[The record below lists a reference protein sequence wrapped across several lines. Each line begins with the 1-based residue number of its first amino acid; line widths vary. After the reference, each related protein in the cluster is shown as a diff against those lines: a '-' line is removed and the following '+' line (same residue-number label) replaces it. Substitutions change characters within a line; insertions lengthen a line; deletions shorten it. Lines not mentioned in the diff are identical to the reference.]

1 MVNTMKRLAASLI
14 LLFIACWSY
23 AQNDLTI
30 YRKNGKKVEVKNAT
44 TETRASNVYITD
56 GNGKTKVYSQ
66 SSLDSIT
73 GLPEGVMNFNTDVTL
88 YTKRGDKYEI
98 KNATI
103 KTKDGEVYV
112 REANGTISI
121 YSMSLL
127 DSVSGRTDD
136 DIVYNENE
144 PYDLSINDPEA
155 TPLDD
160 EIIEIKKDLNE
171 FRKARGGGYFLQAL
185 GAGIAI
191 AGSYLVIS
199 DANNET
205 FTGTSKGLLLTGV
218 GSGLSLVGFIL
229 TWGAGDKINYDND
242 IAKHNKRKRKN
253 R

>member
-1 MVNTMKRLAASLI
+1 MKNVAISLV
-14 LLFIACWSY
+14 FFFFVSWSY

-30 YRKNGKKVEVKNAT
+30 YRKNGKKVEMENAT
-44 TETRASNVYITD
+44 TETRGGNVYITD
-56 GNGKTKVYSQ
+56 GNGKIKVYYK
-66 SSLDSIT
+66 SSIDSIT
-73 GLPEGVMNFNTDVTL
+73 GLPEGVMNFNTVEKTVVETQNEIDDF
-88 YTKRGDKYEI
+88 YIKY
-98 KNATI
+98 
-103 KTKDGEVYV
+103 
-112 REANGTISI
+112 S
-121 YSMSLL
+121 
-127 DSVSGRTDD
+127 
-136 DIVYNENE
+136 
-144 PYDLSINDPEA
+144 EA

-229 TWGAGDKINYDND
+229 TWGAGEKINYDND

>member
-1 MVNTMKRLAASLI
+1 MKRLAASLI
-14 LLFIACWSY
+14 LLFIASWGY

-30 YRKNGKKVEVKNAT
+30 YRKNGKKVEMKNAT
-44 TETRASNVYITD
+44 TETRGSNVYITD
-56 GNGKTKVYSQ
+56 GNNKTKVFFQ

-73 GLPEGVMNFNTDVTL
+73 GLPEGVMNFNTVEKTVVETQNEIDDF
-88 YTKRGDKYEI
+88 YIKY
-98 KNATI
+98 
-103 KTKDGEVYV
+103 
-112 REANGTISI
+112 S
-121 YSMSLL
+121 
-127 DSVSGRTDD
+127 
-136 DIVYNENE
+136 
-144 PYDLSINDPEA
+144 EA

-229 TWGAGDKINYDND
+229 TWSAGDKINYDND

>member
-1 MVNTMKRLAASLI
+1 MKRLAASLI
-14 LLFIACWSY
+14 LLFIASWGY

-30 YRKNGKKVEVKNAT
+30 YRKNGKKVEMKNAT
-44 TETRASNVYITD
+44 TETRGSNVYITD
-56 GNGKTKVYSQ
+56 GNNKTKVYSQ

-73 GLPEGVMNFNTDVTL
+73 GLPEGVMNFNTVEKTVVETQNEIDDF
-88 YTKRGDKYEI
+88 YIKY
-98 KNATI
+98 
-103 KTKDGEVYV
+103 
-112 REANGTISI
+112 S
-121 YSMSLL
+121 
-127 DSVSGRTDD
+127 
-136 DIVYNENE
+136 
-144 PYDLSINDPEA
+144 EA

-229 TWGAGDKINYDND
+229 TWTAGEKINYDND